1 MGLTP
6 AQRKT
11 KVAKLKEQHEDYFQ
25 TEGKKNALYIPKM
38 AYRPSGK
45 DELHISFFP
54 SELENEVD
62 IYTEFVSIDY
72 DTEDPKR
79 TLYLHKYNPHWKSEY
94 ELITSNS
101 GFVRHMIPAS
111 ELKVVNDAATK
122 AISKF
127 STSTIGKEKP
137 EVSTIFDLPNP
148 EETPSSALVDKLED
162 INQTLIILTKVINK
176 LIK

>member
-1 MGLTP
+1 
-6 AQRKT
+6 
-11 KVAKLKEQHEDYFQ
+11 
-25 TEGKKNALYIPKM
+25 
-38 AYRPSGK
+38 
-45 DELHISFFP
+45 
-54 SELENEVD
+54 
-62 IYTEFVSIDY
+62 
-72 DTEDPKR
+72 
-79 TLYLHKYNPHWKSEY
+79 
-94 ELITSNS
+94 
-101 GFVRHMIPAS
+101 MIPAS

-176 LIK
+176 